1 MNLCLR
7 LDELERIKRWHVVHR
22 RDHPLEYQLWD
33 GMLTAWVMGWVG
45 CVPAFFSDALWLLP
59 FCVMGIWA
67 PGLYVGWRRKVH
79 RSHRLR
85 CDWLGPPN

>member
-1 MNLCLR
+1 
-7 LDELERIKRWHVVHR
+7 
-22 RDHPLEYQLWD
+22 
-33 GMLTAWVMGWVG
+33 
-45 CVPAFFSDALWLLP
+45 VPAFFSEALWLLP